1 MISEE
6 IPFTHII
13 SKRNQTNEICNGEN
27 DVASRRKKE
36 KHFFLELDG
45 LGEERGVDTFCHN
58 SNRLF

>member
-13 SKRNQTNEICNGEN
+13 NKRNQTNETCKGKN
-27 DVASRRKKE
+27 DVAFRRKKE

-45 LGEERGVDTFCHN
+45 LGEERGVYTFCHN